1 MFRTFL
7 ATTSVAA
14 LLATGAF
21 AQTPTP
27 APTAPAPAPTQMQ
40 TPAPAA
46 RTAAPAVHLSANE
59 FSVNK
64 LIGISIYAPKP
75 DNAAA
80 ARPDPSTTAS
90 TPRPA
95 DPATTASGAARPD
108 PSTTASTARTGA
120 IAPTPTSD
128 EQWRAMR
135 GQHDSIG
142 KIDDLI
148 IGADGRITHAVIGVG
163 GFLGIGEKKVAL
175 ELREVKLM
183 RQSDGTIFGV
193 VMRTKQQLQDMPTFM
208 GERT

>member
-1 MFRTFL
+1 MVRTFL
-7 ATTSVAA
+7 ATASVAA
-14 LLATGAF
+14 VLATGAL
-21 AQTPTP
+21 AQTQTTPATP
-27 APTAPAPAPTQMQ
+27 APAQTQQ
-40 TPAPAA
+40 APAA

-80 ARPDPSTTAS
+80 PA
-90 TPRPA
+90 A
-95 DPATTASGAARPD
+95 DPT
-108 PSTTASTARTGA
+108 TTASTAGTGA

-135 GQHDSIG
+135 DRHDSIG
-142 KIDDLI
+142 KIDDLV
-148 IGADGRITHAVIGVG
+148 IGADGRITHAIIGVG

>member
-7 ATTSVAA
+7 ASASVAA
-14 LLATGAF
+14 LLATGAL
-21 AQTPTP
+21 AQTQTPAPSTPTP
-27 APTAPAPAPTQMQ
+27 APAQTQ
-40 TPAPAA
+40 TAPAA

-80 ARPDPSTTAS
+80 PA
-90 TPRPA
+90 A
-95 DPATTASGAARPD
+95 DPT
-108 PSTTASTARTGA
+108 TTASTARTGA
-120 IAPTPTSD
+120 IAPAPTSD

-135 GQHDSIG
+135 DRHDSIG
-142 KIDDLI
+142 KIDDLV
-148 IGADGRITHAVIGVG
+148 IGADGRITHAIIGVG

-183 RQSDGTIFGV
+183 RQSDGTVFGV

>member
-7 ATTSVAA
+7 ATASVAA
-14 LLATGAF
+14 LLATGAL
-21 AQTPTP
+21 AQTQTAPATP
-27 APTAPAPAPTQMQ
+27 APTQTQQ
-40 TPAPAA
+40 APAA

-75 DNAAA
+75 DSASAA
-80 ARPDPSTTAS
+80 
-90 TPRPA
+90 PA
-95 DPATTASGAARPD
+95 DPV
-108 PSTTASTARTGA
+108 TTASTASTAGTGA

-135 GQHDSIG
+135 DRHDSIG
-142 KIDDLI
+142 KIDDLV

-183 RQSDGTIFGV
+183 RQSDGTVFGV

>member
-1 MFRTFL
+1 MLRTFL
-7 ATTSVAA
+7 ATASVAA
-14 LLATGAF
+14 VLATGAI
-21 AQTPTP
+21 AQTQTPTTPATP
-27 APTAPAPAPTQMQ
+27 APMERQ
-40 TPAPAA
+40 APAA
-46 RTAAPAVHLSANE
+46 RTAPAEATVHLSANE
-59 FSVNK
+59 FSANK

-80 ARPDPSTTAS
+80 ATT
-90 TPRPA
+90 
-95 DPATTASGAARPD
+95 DPATTAS
-108 PSTTASTARTGA
+108 TAGTGA

-135 GQHDSIG
+135 DRHDSIG
-142 KIDDLI
+142 KIDDLV
-148 IGADGRITHAVIGVG
+148 IGADGRISHAVIGVG

-193 VMRTKQQLQDMPTFM
+193 VMRTKQQLQEMPRFA